1 METILFEIT
10 PMSTSNSDIYR
21 NEMYL
26 ISQRFNRLFCVSI
39 EILLVSTMRFSFT
52 DIVLDRNIDLGEVTL
67 VESNDYSMLAI
78 HNSLYI

>member
-1 METILFEIT
+1 LFEIT
-10 PMSTSNSDIYR
+10 PMCTSNWDIYR

-26 ISQRFNRLFCVSI
+26 ISQRINRLFCISI
-39 EILLVSTMRFSFT
+39 EILLVSTMGFSFSIT

-67 VESNDYSMLAI
+67 VESNDYSMLAV